1 MNQRLVL
8 SLSLCV
14 CVYQTRNER
23 LCVWCV
29 LRQEGETATLQ
40 SAFLGRML
48 RRMRVLEIGSLSV
61 QRVCVCVCVCV
72 RASLWLMEQ
81 EEVLT

>member
-1 MNQRLVL
+1 MILHTDEPASCSL
-8 SLSLCV
+8 SLSVCV

-61 QRVCVCVCVCV
+61 QRERVCVCV
-72 RASLWLMEQ
+72 
-81 EEVLT
+81 